1 MIVGAHLAVSLS
13 SPSCYAVCGT
23 VHESQ
28 PQGGAMETNHHMQVE
43 YDKSTIMID
52 SSIDAQCEYHNRPCA
67 SHVSHRSR
75 GRYEASKCP
84 NHSFLRYQVLYY
96 FKTPC
101 DSSCRYSRISN
112 TVTLN
117 DH

>member
-43 YDKSTIMID
+43 YDKST
-52 SSIDAQCEYHNRPCA
+52 
-67 SHVSHRSR
+67 
-75 GRYEASKCP
+75 
-84 NHSFLRYQVLYY
+84 
-96 FKTPC
+96 
-101 DSSCRYSRISN
+101 
-112 TVTLN
+112 N
-117 DH
+117 D